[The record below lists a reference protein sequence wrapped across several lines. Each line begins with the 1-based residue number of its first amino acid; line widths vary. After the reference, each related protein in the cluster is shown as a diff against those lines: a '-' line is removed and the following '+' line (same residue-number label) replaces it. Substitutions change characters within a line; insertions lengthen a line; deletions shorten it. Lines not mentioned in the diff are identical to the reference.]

1 VAGLR
6 LLYRSE
12 ANSLPSLFVAA
23 KATTEIQD
31 GDVLEGG
38 QNQHEIAADNSIPG
52 QQDAKEDKNRS
63 GFILVDGVVIGMAS
77 STVDSSTEES
87 SSNVQSSY
95 YATLRHRFVHLQ
107 RTLRYSPPAAAIS
120 NLDQTHPITF
130 FYHIKSSRV
139 EWRQVIFRSDP
150 QMVQLACMDMQSVL
164 NVLRLIGDII
174 SECINGGDATQI
186 RRIGAWA
193 WGLLGRCRDVGE
205 LSSEEVCELR
215 YIGRQAV
222 SALVKL
228 KKLAI
233 KDLEEDE
240 SMDLGPEDNKRSDEA
255 NPLAETTET
264 ATLGNSTDEIADT
277 STPIPTTE
285 PLLPLGETETTDDLE
300 AAKLRLQ
307 SRLRESA
314 DREDQELKADLA
326 ERRRRNTSSP
336 LGDDDDDDDDDEV
349 LEDGR
354 NQDIEPEDPPQNT
367 PQNRDSQSRALL
379 DMVITVVG
387 EFYGQKDL
395 LLQRDVWL

>member
-23 KATTEIQD
+23 KATTQIHD
-31 GDVLEGG
+31 GEVLEGEH
-38 QNQHEIAADNSIPG
+38 NQDEIAADNSIPG
-52 QQDAKEDKNRS
+52 QQDAKEDKNRG
-63 GFILVDGVVIGMAS
+63 GFILVDGVVIGTTS
-77 STVDSSTEES
+77 STVDSFTEEN

-107 RTLRYSPPAAAIS
+107 RTLRYSHPPAAIS

-130 FYHIKSSRV
+130 LYHIKSARV
-139 EWRQVIFRSDP
+139 EWRRVIFRSDP

-174 SECINGGDATQI
+174 SECINGGDVTQI

-222 SALVKL
+222 SAVVKL

-233 KDLEEDE
+233 KDLEDE
-240 SMDLGPEDNKRSDEA
+240 SMDLGPEDNKPSDEA
-255 NPLAETTET
+255 NPLVETTET
-264 ATLGNSTDEIADT
+264 ATLGNSTDEIANT
-277 STPIPTTE
+277 SIPTPTTE
-285 PLLPLGETETTDDLE
+285 PLLPLGETETTDYLE

-314 DREDQELKADLA
+314 DCEDQELKADLA

-336 LGDDDDDDDDDEV
+336 LGGDDDDDDDDEV

-379 DMVITVVG
+379 DMIITVVG

-395 LLQRDVWL
+395 LLQRDIWQ